1 MLAFGIVIKKY
12 TDFGLIQRRRTM
24 PKDLTVILQERPG
37 TLADMAELLEKEGI
51 NIEGICG
58 TKFQGGGF
66 IHVLVEDANGA
77 RRVLEANELKIS
89 KEREVLI
96 RDIEDKPGALA
107 KLTRQLANAE
117 VNIEVIYLSTKT
129 RVVIGVDK
137 IEKARSLL

>member
-1 MLAFGIVIKKY
+1 
-12 TDFGLIQRRRTM
+12 M

-66 IHVLVEDANGA
+66 IHILVEDAAKA
-77 RRVLEANELKIS
+77 RRVLEANELKVS
-89 KEREVLI
+89 KERDVLI
-96 RDIEDKPGALA
+96 KDIEDRPGTLA

-117 VNIEVIYLSTKT
+117 VNIEVIYLATKT

-137 IEKARSLL
+137 IEKALTVL

>member
-1 MLAFGIVIKKY
+1 
-12 TDFGLIQRRRTM
+12 M

-37 TLADMAELLEKEGI
+37 TLADMAELLEKAGI

-66 IHVLVEDANGA
+66 IHILVEDATGA
-77 RRVLEANELKIS
+77 RRVLEANELKVS

-96 RDIEDKPGALA
+96 KDIEDRPGTLA
-107 KLTRQLANAE
+107 KITRRLADAE
-117 VNIEVIYLSTKT
+117 VNIEVIYMTTKT

-137 IEKARSLL
+137 IEKARSVL

>member
-1 MLAFGIVIKKY
+1 
-12 TDFGLIQRRRTM
+12 M

-66 IHVLVEDANGA
+66 IHILVEDANKA
-77 RRVLEANELKIS
+77 RRVLEANGLKIS
-89 KEREVLI
+89 KERDVLI
-96 RDIEDKPGALA
+96 KDIEDRPGTLA
-107 KLTRQLANAE
+107 KLTRRLANAE
-117 VNIEVIYLSTKT
+117 VNIEVIYLASKT

-137 IEKARSLL
+137 IEKALPVL